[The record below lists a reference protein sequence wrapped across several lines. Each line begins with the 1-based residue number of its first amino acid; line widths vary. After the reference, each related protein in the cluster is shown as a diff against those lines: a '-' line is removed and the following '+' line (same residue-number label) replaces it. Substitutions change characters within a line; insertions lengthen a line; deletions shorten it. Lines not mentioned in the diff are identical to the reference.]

1 MSIATQDSMV
11 ICALRRLNSH
21 NYTTLRKDMI
31 WGWTFR
37 SFSSNR
43 RLTWAGRL
51 RNDSSGALKT
61 TGTGGSEGAPDSAV
75 FSYMLGR
82 GSFQDALKSGRWI
95 FMIHQN
101 AFCHLQR
108 DAEMSQLGTSS
119 VNFSI
124 FACILTRTVKGG
136 IRFLPA
142 QIGNPKSSCSYK
154 THTW

>member
-1 MSIATQDSMV
+1 MGVNFSQLFKQSKADLGRAAAQRQFGSPATTS
-11 ICALRRLNSH
+11 
-21 NYTTLRKDMI
+21 
-31 WGWTFR
+31 
-37 SFSSNR
+37 
-43 RLTWAGRL
+43 
-51 RNDSSGALKT
+51 
-61 TGTGGSEGAPDSAV
+61 GSEGAPDSAV

-82 GSFQDALKSGRWI
+82 GSFQDARPEVREGNLYDTPECI
-95 FMIHQN
+95 
-101 AFCHLQR
+101 CHLQR

-154 THTW
+154 THTWLDC